1 MQDVPSQIEAVLE
14 PQQQPGE
21 ISGTG
26 VIMWDSGLTVE
37 ARSAGGYL
45 SSVNPLR
52 VRTAAPNPVSC

>member
-14 PQQQPGE
+14 PRRQEGE

-26 VIMWDSGLTVE
+26 FIMRDSGLTVK

-45 SSVNPLR
+45 SSVNPLHPG
-52 VRTAAPNPVSC
+52 TAAPNPASR